1 MQGRYATISTAERDH
16 GKATLTTVC
25 LTESSWS
32 MTLVCLTVGE
42 INFHTAQDKE
52 KRTKKN
58 RDYLGK
64 KLWFKTSKV
73 MVPFMWELGKF

>member
-1 MQGRYATISTAERDH
+1 
-16 GKATLTTVC
+16 
-25 LTESSWS
+25 

-64 KLWFKTSKV
+64 KL
-73 MVPFMWELGKF
+73 